1 MLIMAPPLRSKN
13 NVEALW
19 KCLETGWVDT
29 LGSDHAPHTL
39 SEKSASS
46 VWDVKVGL
54 PGLET
59 TLPLIL
65 TQVRKNR
72 LSLGQVVQLL
82 AEKPAEIYGLKDRGY
97 LEQGLNADLTVVDFN
112 QKFKIDAAKLK
123 SKAKYSPFNGWD
135 VVGKPVKTFVDGSL
149 VFDEGEIVAKTGSAP
164 IVRRVS
170 V

>member
-1 MLIMAPPLRSKN
+1 
-13 NVEALW
+13 
-19 KCLETGWVDT
+19 
-29 LGSDHAPHTL
+29 
-39 SEKSASS
+39 
-46 VWDVKVGL
+46 
-54 PGLET
+54 
-59 TLPLIL
+59 
-65 TQVRKNR
+65 
-72 LSLGQVVQLL
+72 
-82 AEKPAEIYGLKDRGY
+82 
-97 LEQGLNADLTVVDFN
+97 VVDFN